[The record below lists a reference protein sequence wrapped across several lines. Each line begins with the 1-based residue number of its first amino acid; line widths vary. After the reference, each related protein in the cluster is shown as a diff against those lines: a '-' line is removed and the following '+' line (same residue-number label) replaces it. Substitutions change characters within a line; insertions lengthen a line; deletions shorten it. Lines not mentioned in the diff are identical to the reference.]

1 MKKTILIAAAFEL
14 MMMTYAV
21 SGEIKV
27 YPALPGACPSEA
39 REIVSSRIVKK
50 GDHFGGAGA
59 QTFCVKGAKTF
70 KEAAAAVGKYQRKA
84 RK

>member
-39 REIVSSRIVKK
+39 QEIVSSRIVKK

-70 KEAAAAVGKYQRKA
+70 REASAAIDKYKGGKRK
-84 RK
+84 